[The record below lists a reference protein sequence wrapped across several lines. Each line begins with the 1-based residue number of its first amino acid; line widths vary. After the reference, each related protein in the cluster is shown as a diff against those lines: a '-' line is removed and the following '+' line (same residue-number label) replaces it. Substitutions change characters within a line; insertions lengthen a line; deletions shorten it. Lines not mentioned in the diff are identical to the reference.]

1 MNEKKRSLYAE
12 LMGHAIGLDN
22 GKIFKRDG
30 EKIYMPYRNYF
41 LVTEPDEEWET
52 LVAAGYAEKHVG
64 QTNTQYSVTPDGIQW
79 LVKYSRINIC
89 LTY

>member
-1 MNEKKRSLYAE
+1 MKENKKSVYAE
-12 LMGHAIGLDN
+12 VMGHAIGLDN

-30 EKIYMPYRNYF
+30 AQIYKPYRNYF
-41 LVTEPDEEWET
+41 LVTEPEEEWET

-64 QTNTQYSVTPDGIQW
+64 KTAIQYSVTPDGIQW
-79 LVKYSRINIC
+79 LVNYSRINIC

>member
-1 MNEKKRSLYAE
+1 MDEKKSSLYAE

-22 GKIFKRDG
+22 GKVFKREG
-30 EKIYMPYRNYF
+30 ASIYKPYRNHF
-41 LVTEPDEEWET
+41 VVSEPDEEWET
-52 LVAAGYAEKHVG
+52 LVEAGYARKTEGK
-64 QTNTQYSVTPDGIQW
+64 TAIQYSVTPDGIQW

>member
-1 MNEKKRSLYAE
+1 MNEKKKSLYAE
-12 LMGHAIGLDN
+12 LMGHAIGIDR

-30 EKIYMPYRNYF
+30 ASIYKPYRNYY
-41 LVTEPDEEWET
+41 TAEEPNEEWEV
-52 LVAAGYAEKHVG
+52 LVAAGYAKKNEGK
-64 QTNTQYSVTPDGIQW
+64 TYIEYSVTPDGIQW

>member
-1 MNEKKRSLYAE
+1 MNEKKYSLYAE

-30 EKIYMPYRNYF
+30 ARIYIPYRNHF
-41 LVTEPDEEWET
+41 TVSEPDEEWEI
-52 LVAAGYAEKHVG
+52 LVGAGYAEKDKGV
-64 QTNTQYSVTPDGIQW
+64 TMITYRVTPDGIQW